1 MHGGDSRG
9 RRGWSSRVTHTTIY
23 TPGVG
28 LLVARFRVVVL
39 GDWGWVGVSVRSI
52 DDLGLHGG
60 GGAIYAL

>member
-1 MHGGDSRG
+1 M
-9 RRGWSSRVTHTTIY
+9 THTTIY